1 MKPAVPGSQKEAQKK
16 AVIMSNA
23 ADIRKASKN
32 RKNEGHE
39 KRRDRDAAIKQQ
51 AWFAT
56 FVNGFKA
63 CAAFVTVKVLSTT
76 ELCLPP
82 LECEFVQAL

>member
-1 MKPAVPGSQKEAQKK
+1 
-16 AVIMSNA
+16 MSNA
-23 ADIRKASKN
+23 ADIRKASKD
-32 RKNEGHE
+32 RKNEVQE
-39 KRRDRDAAIKQQ
+39 KRRDRDAAIKHQ

-63 CAAFVTVKVLSTT
+63 CAAIVTVSKGTT